1 MKTYSVGLL
10 LAFMLAGSAWGGQTT
25 ASTHWNWKALL
36 NDIQL
41 LKDYQSDKPVQ
52 KVRGAVQ
59 IVPAASAVASVVP
72 ASVSTAQAKT
82 FTLKSGET
90 MSGRFGK
97 QAQAICAYNHIANC
111 NVVQAGKSYRLLQGT
126 VSVESQTQATALPL
140 TAHLSAS
147 TAYLD
152 NMFLWERVGGAPLR
166 ECGKQDVATVKEKA
180 WQALIKQG
188 LLTEAE
194 RDELRELTKG
204 MTEPKISTAAEGT
217 VQLLRGMRL
226 ESVTFCKNGQ
236 PVVRANVKTAWDL
249 GTAVFA
255 QEFTLKSGK
264 RVLWVRNCLNWSTR
278 SPLPPPPV
286 VAEPPVVET
295 PPEIVPTPVVP
306 SPPAKVVV
314 PTPRPP
320 AEQLACDE
328 WDVRAG
334 AGLELSQGAGARTV
348 AGYAEG
354 ELGACPFKW
363 EDKAGVFNEA
373 LIAGRVHATDDS
385 WHGWDGK
392 GVTAMAGVGLRR
404 TFPDGSMDLYRLM
417 AGTRTNEGSQGL
429 YSHDARWKVLGLYG
443 THYRIEDDGTNET
456 HYRWGLNVPFGQTTG
471 SASWGTSPL
480 PLPRYNGSIEVGV
493 RRYVDPQGEDIRR
506 FWELNGTVVSP
517 DYAGI
522 GPRVGVCNGDD
533 TLCGLAGVNI
543 DVQNGGVAA
552 MVGVQ
557 VNTPGVIRYNR
568 DGRIMKDVV
577 KAAEVNGI
585 TFSFAPATPKA
596 KK

>member
-1 MKTYSVGLL
+1 MKNLLCLL
-10 LAFMLAGSAWGGQTT
+10 L
-25 ASTHWNWKALL
+25 LL
-36 NDIQL
+36 L
-41 LKDYQSDKPVQ
+41 GV
-52 KVRGAVQ
+52 
-59 IVPAASAVASVVP
+59 ASAQGEQSPWSWRQMMRSIDELQSLQSGVAPHRSIVAGVVTQSVSTVSVP
-72 ASVSTAQAKT
+72 ASAPTSVAPTTSVQT
-82 FTLKSGET
+82 FSLKSGET

-97 QAQAICAYNHIANC
+97 QAQAICTYNQIANC
-111 NVVQAGKSYRLLQGT
+111 NIVQAGKSYRLPQGT

-140 TAHLSAS
+140 TARLVAS
-147 TAYLD
+147 TEALD

-166 ECGKQDVATVKEKA
+166 SCGKQDVATVNEKA
-180 WQALIKQG
+180 WNALIKQG

-194 RDELRELTKG
+194 RDELRVLTRG
-204 MTEPKISTAAEGT
+204 MTEPKIGHADNGT
-217 VQLLRGMRL
+217 VQLTRGMRL

-236 PVVRANVKTAWDL
+236 PVVRTNVKTAWEF

-278 SPLPPPPV
+278 SPLPPPV
-286 VAEPPVVET
+286 VAEPPVVP
-295 PPEIVPTPVVP
+295 PPEIVPTPPVA
-306 SPPAKVVV
+306 PPPPPPVTVL
-314 PTPRPP
+314 TPRPP

-392 GVTAMAGVGLRR
+392 GVTAMAGFGLRR

-417 AGTRTNEGSQGL
+417 AGMRTNNGSQGL

-443 THYRIEDDGTNET
+443 THYRVEDDGTNET
-456 HYRWGLNVPFGQTTG
+456 HYRWGLNVPFGQTAG

-522 GPRVGVCNGDD
+522 SPRVGVCNGDD
-533 TLCGLAGVNI
+533 TLCGLVGVNI

-585 TFSFAPATPKA
+585 TFSFAPATKA

>member
-1 MKTYSVGLL
+1 
-10 LAFMLAGSAWGGQTT
+10 
-25 ASTHWNWKALL
+25 L

-52 KVRGAVQ
+52 KVRGVVQ
-59 IVPAASAVASVVP
+59 TVPAASAVASVAS
-72 ASVSTAQAKT
+72 ASVSTAQVKT

-97 QAQAICAYNHIANC
+97 QAQTICAYNHIANC

-140 TAHLSAS
+140 TARLVAS
-147 TAYLD
+147 TEALD

-166 ECGKQDVATVKEKA
+166 SCGKQDVATVNEKA
-180 WQALIKQG
+180 WNALIKQG

-194 RDELRELTKG
+194 RDELRVLTRG
-204 MTEPKISTAAEGT
+204 MTEPKIGHADNGT
-217 VQLLRGMRL
+217 VQLTRGMRL

-236 PVVRANVKTAWDL
+236 PVVRTNVKTAWEF

-278 SPLPPPPV
+278 SPLPPPV
-286 VAEPPVVET
+286 VAEPPVVVP
-295 PPEIVPTPVVP
+295 PPEIVPTPPVA
-306 SPPAKVVV
+306 PPPPPPVTVL
-314 PTPRPP
+314 TPRPP

-328 WDVRAG
+328 WDVRASAG
-334 AGLELSQGAGARTV
+334 AELSQGAGTRTV
-348 AGYAEG
+348 ALYGDAEVG
-354 ELGACPFKW
+354 TCPFKW
-363 EDKAGVFNEA
+363 EDKAGVWNEA
-373 LIAGRVHATDDS
+373 LIAGRVHAADDA
-385 WHGWDGK
+385 WRGWDGK
-392 GVTAMAGVGLRR
+392 TVTAMAGFGHRR
-404 TFPDGSMDLYRLM
+404 SFPDGSMDLYRLM

-443 THYRIEDDGTNET
+443 THYRIEDDGANET
-456 HYRWGLNVPFGQTTG
+456 HYRWGLNVHFGQATG
-471 SASWGTSPL
+471 SASYGGSSL

-493 RRYVDPQGEDIRR
+493 RRYVDPQGEDMRR

-522 GPRVGVCNGDD
+522 SPRVGVCNGDD
-533 TLCGLAGVNI
+533 TLCGLVGVNI
-543 DVQNGGVAA
+543 DVQNGGVAP

-577 KAAEVNGI
+577 EAAKVNGT
-585 TFSFAPATPKA
+585 TFSFAPATKR
-596 KK
+596 K

>member
-1 MKTYSVGLL
+1 MKKFLCLL
-10 LAFMLAGSAWGGQTT
+10 L
-25 ASTHWNWKALL
+25 LL
-36 NDIQL
+36 L
-41 LKDYQSDKPVQ
+41 GV
-52 KVRGAVQ
+52 
-59 IVPAASAVASVVP
+59 ASAQGEQSHWTWRQMVRSIDELQSLQSGVAPHRSIVAGVVTQSVSTVSVP
-72 ASVSTAQAKT
+72 ASAPTSVAPTTSVQT
-82 FTLKSGET
+82 FSLKSGET

-97 QAQAICAYNHIANC
+97 QAQAICAYNQIANC
-111 NVVQAGKSYRLLQGT
+111 NIVQAGKSYRLLGT
-126 VSVESQTQATALPL
+126 VPQATKMQATALPL

-152 NMFLWERVGGAPLR
+152 NVFLWERVGGAPLR
-166 ECGKQDVATVKEKA
+166 SCGKQDVATVNEKA
-180 WQALIKQG
+180 WNALIKQG

-194 RDELRELTKG
+194 RDELRVLTKG
-204 MTEPKISTAAEGT
+204 LTEPKIGHADNGT
-217 VQLLRGMRL
+217 VQLTRGMRL
-226 ESVTFCKNGQ
+226 ESVTFCKDGQ
-236 PVVRANVKTAWDL
+236 PVVRTNVKTAWDF

-278 SPLPPPPV
+278 SPLPPPV
-286 VAEPPVVET
+286 VAEPPVVV
-295 PPEIVPTPVVP
+295 PPEAAPTPTP
-306 SPPAKVVV
+306 APPPPAKVVV

-328 WDVRAG
+328 WDVRASAG
-334 AGLELSQGAGARTV
+334 AELSQGAGTRTV
-348 AGYAEG
+348 ALYGDAEVG
-354 ELGACPFKW
+354 TCPFKW

-373 LIAGRVHATDDS
+373 LIAGRVHAADDA
-385 WHGWDGK
+385 WRGWDGK
-392 GVTAMAGVGLRR
+392 TVTAMAGFGLRR
-404 TFPDGSMDLYRLM
+404 SFPDGSMDLYRLM
-417 AGTRTNEGSQGL
+417 AGVRTNNGSQGL

-443 THYRIEDDGTNET
+443 THYRVEDDGTNET
-456 HYRWGLNVPFGQTTG
+456 HYRWGLNVHFGQATG
-471 SASWGTSPL
+471 SASYSGSSL

-506 FWELNGTVVSP
+506 FWELNATMVSP

-522 GPRVGVCNGDD
+522 SPRVGVCNGDD
-533 TLCGLAGVNI
+533 TLCGLVGVNI

-577 KAAEVNGI
+577 EAAKVNGT
-585 TFSFAPATPKA
+585 TFSFAPATKR
-596 KK
+596 K